1 MNLCLAS
8 YAGYGA
14 CVRSAGHGGT
24 HRDAFGYEFI
34 PGVREGSA
42 VAVESL
48 PSRLDRVSYDARYTA
63 GEGDDTVYAVAYI
76 CPDPS
81 LSGESVDEANL
92 RVLSDVE
99 DAWRVTYR
107 SWTWARYVVVLLPV
121 DAATR
126 VRESLS
132 DYPVLDDMVW
142 SEVECEW
149 GESDDE

>member
-1 MNLCLAS
+1 MS
-8 YAGYGA
+8 D
-14 CVRSAGHGGT
+14 T
-24 HRDAFGYEFI
+24 
-34 PGVREGSA
+34 

-48 PSRLDRVSYDARYTA
+48 PSRLERVNYDARYTA
-63 GEGDDTVYAVAYI
+63 DEGDDTVYAVAYI
-76 CPDPS
+76 CPDPN

-99 DAWRVTYR
+99 DSWRVAYR
-107 SWTWARYVVVLLPV
+107 HWSWAWYVVVLLPV

-132 DYPVLDDMVW
+132 NYPVLDDMVW
-142 SEVECEW
+142 SEVEFEW

>member
-1 MNLCLAS
+1 MS
-8 YAGYGA
+8 D
-14 CVRSAGHGGT
+14 T
-24 HRDAFGYEFI
+24 
-34 PGVREGSA
+34 

-48 PSRLDRVSYDARYTA
+48 PGVLERVSYDARYTA
-63 GEGDDTVYAVAYI
+63 GEGDATVYAVAYI

-107 SWTWARYVVVLLPV
+107 HWTWARYVVVLLPV
-121 DAATR
+121 EDAES

-132 DYPVLDDMVW
+132 NYPLLDDMVW